1 MASAD
6 RTVLTESDIT
16 TPGPLKTALD
26 SAGGDGAVSS
36 VNGST
41 GDVVLSALDVGA
53 PDAEQVSGVMTLE
66 DGTRFDFGPG
76 KEFSNGAAIAVSFSL
91 SKQARDYAQSK
102 ADAEH
107 AANHA
112 TDGSDPITPADIG
125 ASPAE
130 HDHAMGDVTDLTAQL
145 SGTVN
150 FGGFP
155 LTFGPEG
162 QLTVGGVLQTTYS
175 EMQNRPLP
183 TEVACYRRVVT
194 GNEARPARA
203 SMVFWIGGTTE
214 PDNMAVG
221 DVWLAAD

>member
-16 TPGPLKTALD
+16 TPGPLKAALD
-26 SAGGDGAVSS
+26 SAGGGGAVSS

-41 GDVVLSALDVGA
+41 GDVVLSA
-53 PDAEQVSGVMTLE
+53 
-66 DGTRFDFGPG
+66 
-76 KEFSNGAAIAVSFSL
+76 
-91 SKQARDYAQSK
+91 
-102 ADAEH
+102 
-107 AANHA
+107 
-112 TDGSDPITPADIG
+112 ADIG

-130 HDHAMGDVTDLTAQL
+130 HDHAMDDVTGLTAQL

-175 EMQNRPLP
+175 ELQNRPLS
-183 TEVACYRRVVT
+183 TEVVYYVRVVT
-194 GNEARPARA
+194 GNEPRPERA

-214 PDNMAVG
+214 PVNMETG
-221 DVWLAAD
+221 DVWMAAD